1 MFNLKAS
8 YPYQPEI
15 NQVAFDL
22 VSRVIKDKKEVK
34 NILDVGCGFGL
45 LSKELK
51 KTYPKLDLY
60 GIENAKEVSHS
71 SQKILKLL
79 QCNIEDMALIKRK
92 LKSQKFDIIIFSDV
106 LEHLYD
112 PVGVIKSYKSLLKQ
126 DGTIVLSVPNI
137 ANIYSRIA
145 LLFGYFNY
153 SETGVMDKTHIR
165 FFNRKN
171 LKQLAKE
178 SDLKIVSQKYD
189 SIIVRWFVP

>member
-15 NQVAFDL
+15 NRVALEL
-22 VSRVIKDKKEVK
+22 VSKVLKDKGDVK

-51 KTYPKLDLY
+51 KTYTKLDLY
-60 GIENAKEVSHS
+60 GIEHAKEASQS

-112 PVGVIKSYKSLLKQ
+112 PVGIIKSYQSFLNQ
-126 DGTIVLSVPNI
+126 DGTIVVTVPNI
-137 ANIYSRIA
+137 ANIFSNSHFY
-145 LLFGYFNY
+145 YFH
-153 SETGVMDKTHIR
+153 MDLPLDHLR
-165 FFNRKN
+165 F
-171 LKQLAKE
+171 
-178 SDLKIVSQKYD
+178 
-189 SIIVRWFVP
+189 